1 MDKIIWYEFDKFSE
15 FQTIEINSYDLSI
28 SKIDYHNHILF
39 LDKIQISI
47 DKFNSQIKWDGMW
60 DISEA
65 KKRLHKNDSLYL
77 LSKMDLPIGH
87 VWYTG
92 EYLYNAFVSNE
103 RNHGE
108 SQWFIQQTMLDR
120 YKSGYNQILLYTEEF
135 NQRAI
140 NFWEKLRFN
149 RVEKNTLP
157 PTS

>member
-15 FQTIEINSYDLSI
+15 FQIIEINSYNLSI
-28 SKIDYHNHILF
+28 SKIDYHNYILF

-77 LSKMDLPIGH
+77 LSKMNLPIGH

-103 RNHGE
+103 RIHGE

-120 YKSGYNQILLYTEEF
+120 YKSGHNQIVLYTEEF
-135 NQRAI
+135 NHRAV
-140 NFWEKLRFN
+140 NFWEKLGFN
-149 RVEKNTLP
+149 RVKKIKTLD
-157 PTS
+157 